1 METWKK
7 GHGNYR
13 QVLSDEG
20 GISVRHSIRSE
31 GVRAIFLK
39 VLSE

>member
-1 METWKK
+1 MEK

-13 QVLSDEG
+13 QILSDEG
-20 GISVRHSIRSE
+20 GVRVRHSIRSE

-39 VLSE
+39 VLHE